1 MSDRGRRGP
10 WVLKLGGSLAS
21 SPFLS
26 DWLRTIA
33 EGGGR
38 LVVVPGGGLFA
49 DSVRAAQCA
58 CGFDDAI
65 AHRMALLAMEQH
77 AWMLAGLCAS
87 LSPVASREEIL
98 AALDGGAVP
107 IWLPSRTALAQSDI
121 EASWDVTSD
130 SLAAWLA
137 RDVRASLLLLVK
149 AVALP
154 EPRAAAALARD
165 GIVDRAFPAYHARC
179 GCECR
184 ILGAPEHGAL
194 AAALRNGVAPG
205 TRVLP
210 GEG

>member
-1 MSDRGRRGP
+1 
-10 WVLKLGGSLAS
+10 VKLGGSLTS
-21 SPFLS
+21 SPFLR
-26 DWLRTIA
+26 DWLKA
-33 EGGGR
+33 VGGGGGR
-38 LVVVPGGGLFA
+38 LVVVPGGGPFA
-49 DSVRAAQCA
+49 DAVRAAQA
-58 CGFDDAI
+58 ARGFDDAI

-87 LSPVASREEIL
+87 LAPVASREEIL
-98 AALDGGAVP
+98 AALDAAAVP
-107 IWLPSRTALAQSDI
+107 IWLPSRTALEQSDI

-149 AVALP
+149 AVTVP
-154 EPRAAAALARD
+154 EPRAAVALARD

-184 ILGAPEHGAL
+184 ILGASEHGTL
-194 AAALRNGVAPG
+194 AAALRNGGAPG